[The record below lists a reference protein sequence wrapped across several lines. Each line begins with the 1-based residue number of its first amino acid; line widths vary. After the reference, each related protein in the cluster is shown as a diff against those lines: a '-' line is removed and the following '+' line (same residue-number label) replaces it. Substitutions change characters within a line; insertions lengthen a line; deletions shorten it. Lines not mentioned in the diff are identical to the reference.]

1 MNSPI
6 FSISPFYAAADKNLG
21 HAAHRVLTLLCGF
34 ADPEGLCFPSR
45 KVLCGLTGI
54 ENSNLS
60 KYINTLCR
68 KGYLEKVNA
77 AGNRYKIIGFKDKQ
91 WPMVDCGNYYHNENQ
106 QHGNSYHENISCG
119 NDYHVDGNS
128 YHADGNDYHKTG
140 NSVVMITNITDQK
153 INRPMEQTNKQT
165 SAPVSSVPVEGSPL
179 LPEPAPTPITAK
191 PKRKASTSKNS
202 PTPLPENFSISD
214 AVKQWANRKGFS
226 QDYLDANFEKFVNY
240 VEKKGKTYVNWDRAL
255 MDAIS
260 DNWAK
265 FNIQPINSTQPFN
278 AGGYNGYRKYTIA
291 DDNAREAALARNLAE
306 QAAQRNQSASAPQT
320 ESQRRA
326 VFNF

>member
-6 FSISPFYAAADKNLG
+6 FSISPFYAAADKTLG

-45 KVLCGLTGI
+45 KVLCSLSGI

-119 NDYHVDGNS
+119 NDYHEDGNDYHEDGNS
-128 YHADGNDYHKTG
+128 YHKTG
-140 NSVVMITNITDQK
+140 DSVVMITNITDQQ
-153 INRPMEQTNKQT
+153 INRPMEQTNEQT
-165 SAPVSSVPVEGSPL
+165 NSVETVASVSPSPPL
-179 LPEPAPTPITAK
+179 DATAAVTTENIK
-191 PKRKASTSKNS
+191 PKKSKVDYSPEFDELWSIYPKRLGDNSKESAFNNYKTRRREGYSAEMLLECAKNYRKFCDSEGTTGGRFVKQGSTFLGPYKPFIEYQTPKDSGSSLNNS
-202 PTPLPENFSISD
+202 ANIFSIP
-214 AVKQWANRKGFS
+214 ANKNKNRLPPGCM
-226 QDYLDANFEKFVNY
+226 
-240 VEKKGKTYVNWDRAL
+240 AL
-255 MDAIS
+255 
-260 DNWAK
+260 NEL
-265 FNIQPINSTQPFN
+265 N
-278 AGGYNGYRKYTIA
+278 AGNSI
-291 DDNAREAALARNLAE
+291 
-306 QAAQRNQSASAPQT
+306 
-320 ESQRRA
+320 
-326 VFNF
+326 